1 MNQKTE
7 ILLLEDDANF
17 GLILREHLQMQ
28 GFGVILCVNGSEGWD
43 LFSNNS
49 YDLCLVD
56 VMMPKMDGFTFARK
70 VRDMDQDI
78 PLIFLTA
85 KSLTE
90 DKIRGFGIGCDD
102 YITKPFSIEELLL
115 RIRAILK
122 RVNAQNESDN
132 LQVNFKI
139 GIFTFDYNRSLLVND
154 NNERKLTPKEADL
167 LRLLCINLNKTLD
180 RNEALKKIWGSE
192 NYFSGRSM
200 DVFISKLRKYLKG
213 DPRIE
218 IRGIHGKGFR
228 LIVSD

>member
-1 MNQKTE
+1 MSQKTE

-17 GLILREHLQMQ
+17 GLILKEHLQMQ
-28 GFGVILCVNGSEGWD
+28 GFGVTLCVNGAEGWGKFRD
-43 LFSNNS
+43 NS

-78 PLIFLTA
+78 PLVFLTA

-90 DKIRGFGIGCDD
+90 DKIKGFGIGCDD

-115 RIRAILK
+115 RLRAIMK
-122 RVNAQNESDN
+122 RVNARESDN
-132 LQVNFKI
+132 KRVHFKI
-139 GIFTFDYNRSLLVND
+139 GKFSFDYNRSVLILND
-154 NNERKLTPKEADL
+154 KERKLTPKEADL
-167 LRLLCINLNKTLD
+167 LRLLCLNLNKTLD
-180 RNEALKKIWGSE
+180 RNEALRKIWDTE

-200 DVFISKLRKYLKG
+200 DVFISKLRKYLKD

-218 IRGIHGKGFR
+218 IMGIHGKGFR
-228 LIVSD
+228 LIVNE